1 MSTGAWIFMV
11 ASWGLIVGLNVFCLA
26 TFFRNRK

>member
-11 ASWGLIVGLNVFCLA
+11 ASWGLIIGLNVFCLT

>member
-11 ASWGLIVGLNVFCLA
+11 ASWGLIVGLNIFCLA
-26 TFFRNRK
+26 QFLRKRD